1 MHITSVYG
9 VEDMISL
16 GDINE
21 CAILRNLK
29 IRYKDKHIYTYIG
42 TVLVAVNPYENL
54 YIYSKNLINM
64 YKQKKIT
71 ELHMLPPHIF
81 AIANLAY
88 NKLIEEHRNQCIL
101 VSGESGAGKTESQKF
116 ILQYL
121 ATISK
126 RPTPIQE
133 QILAANPILEAF
145 GNAKTVRNDNSSR
158 FGKYIDINFNAAGEM
173 CGAKF
178 NHYLLEKSRIVSVNK
193 GERNYHIF
201 YMLLNGLSSDENDTL
216 ELDAKRNYSY
226 LMTAA
231 AAAAQCYDDATSP
244 IADVDD
250 TFVNLE
256 RVKRAMKVLSISEW
270 EMWQIFQLLAAL
282 LHLGNLQYKRKIIE
296 NIDATEIHDNV
307 NSSRVAH
314 FLGIP
319 KSVVCECLTRRTL
332 YVNDERVVSNIS
344 KEHAMEIRDAFA
356 KTIYGRIFN
365 WIVHRI
371 NTTISRSATN
381 VTNRVVSLGVL
392 DIFGFENFSV
402 NRFEQL
408 CINYANESLQQ
419 FFVQQIFKVM
429 TQTGGLI
436 DRFRTCVLCDVNGI

>member
-1 MHITSVYG
+1 MFFFL
-9 VEDMISL
+9 SL
-16 GDINE
+16 SSE
-21 CAILRNLK
+21 QT
-29 IRYKDKHIYTYIG
+29 YTG

-54 YIYSKNLINM
+54 YIYSRNLINA
-64 YKQKKIT
+64 YKQKKLT
-71 ELHMLPPHIF
+71 ELPPHIY

-88 NKLIEEHRNQCIL
+88 SKLIQENRNQCVL
-101 VSGESGAGKTESQKF
+101 VSGESGAGKTESMKF

-126 RPTPIQE
+126 RPAPIQE
-133 QILAANPILEAF
+133 QILEANPILEAF
-145 GNAKTVRNDNSSR
+145 GNAKTIRNDNSSR
-158 FGKYIDINFNAAGEM
+158 FGKYIDIHFDTTGAM
-173 CGAKF
+173 RGAKF

-201 YMLLNGLSSDENDTL
+201 YMLLNGLTDDERDTL
-216 ELDAKRNYSY
+216 ELNTHKNYNY
-226 LMTAA
+226 LTAS
-231 AAAAQCYDDATSP
+231 DDAP
-244 IADVDD
+244 VDIDD
-250 TFVNLE
+250 TFVDLE
-256 RVKRAMKVLSISEW
+256 RVKNAMKVLSISEW

-296 NIDATEIHDNV
+296 NIDATEIHDNL

-319 KSVVCECLTRRTL
+319 RSVLCECLTRRTL

-344 KEHAMEIRDAFA
+344 KEYAMEIRDSFA

-365 WIVHRI
+365 WIVLRI
-371 NTTISRSATN
+371 NGTISQSGSN
-381 VTNRVVSLGVL
+381 VSNNVSLGVL

-402 NRFEQL
+402 NSFEQL

-419 FFVQQIFKVM
+419 FFVQQIFKVIYRARVKSVCFCAK
-429 TQTGGLI
+429 TVEI
-436 DRFRTCVLCDVNGI
+436 NSVLS

>member
-1 MHITSVYG
+1 M
-9 VEDMISL
+9 
-16 GDINE
+16 
-21 CAILRNLK
+21 
-29 IRYKDKHIYTYIG
+29 
-42 TVLVAVNPYENL
+42 
-54 YIYSKNLINM
+54 
-64 YKQKKIT
+64 T
-71 ELHMLPPHIF
+71 ELPPHIY

-88 NKLIEEHRNQCIL
+88 SKLIEENRNQCVL
-101 VSGESGAGKTESQKF
+101 VSGESGAGKTESMKF

-126 RPTPIQE
+126 RPSSIQE
-133 QILAANPILEAF
+133 QILEANPILEAF

-158 FGKYIDINFNAAGEM
+158 FGKYIEIHFDQTGVIR
-173 CGAKF
+173 GANF

-201 YMLLNGLSSDENDTL
+201 YMLLNGLSADERDTL
-216 ELDAKRNYSY
+216 ELDTNKTFNY
-226 LMTAA
+226 LTAS
-231 AAAAQCYDDATSP
+231 DDTP
-244 IADVDD
+244 VEIDD

-256 RVKRAMKVLSISEW
+256 RIKNGMKVLSISEW

-296 NIDATEIHDNV
+296 NIDATEIHDTL

-319 KSVVCECLTRRTL
+319 RSVLCECLTRRTL

-344 KEHAMEIRDAFA
+344 KEYAMEIRDSFA

-371 NTTISRSATN
+371 NITISRSASN
-381 VTNRVVSLGVL
+381 AVNSVSLGVL
-392 DIFGFENFSV
+392 DIFGFENFTV
-402 NRFEQL
+402 NSFEQL

-419 FFVQQIFKVM
+419 FFVQQIFKVAS
-429 TQTGGLI
+429 TFIFFSVFVSVSHTCTKFFVRPILI
-436 DRFRTCVLCDVNGI
+436 YI

>member
-1 MHITSVYG
+1 M
-9 VEDMISL
+9 
-16 GDINE
+16 
-21 CAILRNLK
+21 
-29 IRYKDKHIYTYIG
+29 
-42 TVLVAVNPYENL
+42 
-54 YIYSKNLINM
+54 
-64 YKQKKIT
+64 T
-71 ELHMLPPHIF
+71 ELPPHIY

-88 NKLIEEHRNQCIL
+88 SKLIEENRNQCVL
-101 VSGESGAGKTESQKF
+101 VSGESGAGKTESMKF

-126 RPTPIQE
+126 RPSSIQE
-133 QILAANPILEAF
+133 QILEANPILEAF

-158 FGKYIDINFNAAGEM
+158 FGKYIEIHFDQTGVIR
-173 CGAKF
+173 GANF

-201 YMLLNGLSSDENDTL
+201 YMLLNGLSADERDTL
-216 ELDAKRNYSY
+216 ELDTNKTFNY
-226 LMTAA
+226 LTAS
-231 AAAAQCYDDATSP
+231 DDTP
-244 IADVDD
+244 VEIDD

-256 RVKRAMKVLSISEW
+256 RIKNGMKVLSISEW

-296 NIDATEIHDNV
+296 NIDATEIHDTL

-319 KSVVCECLTRRTL
+319 RSVLCECLTRRTL

-344 KEHAMEIRDAFA
+344 KEYAMEIRDSFA

-371 NTTISRSATN
+371 NITISRSASN
-381 VTNRVVSLGVL
+381 AVNSVSLGVL
-392 DIFGFENFSV
+392 DIFGFENFTV
-402 NRFEQL
+402 NSFEQL

-419 FFVQQIFKVM
+419 FFVQQIFKVAS
-429 TQTGGLI
+429 TFIFFLSLFPYLTRAPNSLFG
-436 DRFRTCVLCDVNGI
+436 RFLFIFNNIFSYD

>member
-1 MHITSVYG
+1 M
-9 VEDMISL
+9 
-16 GDINE
+16 
-21 CAILRNLK
+21 
-29 IRYKDKHIYTYIG
+29 
-42 TVLVAVNPYENL
+42 
-54 YIYSKNLINM
+54 
-64 YKQKKIT
+64 T
-71 ELHMLPPHIF
+71 ELPPHIY

-88 NKLIEEHRNQCIL
+88 SKLIEENRNQCVL
-101 VSGESGAGKTESQKF
+101 VSGESGAGKTESMKF

-126 RPTPIQE
+126 RPSSIQE
-133 QILAANPILEAF
+133 QILEANPILEAF

-158 FGKYIDINFNAAGEM
+158 FGKYIEIHFDQTGVIR
-173 CGAKF
+173 GANF

-201 YMLLNGLSSDENDTL
+201 YMLLNGLSADERDTL
-216 ELDAKRNYSY
+216 ELDTNKTFNY
-226 LMTAA
+226 LTAS
-231 AAAAQCYDDATSP
+231 DDTP
-244 IADVDD
+244 VEIDD

-256 RVKRAMKVLSISEW
+256 RIKNAFKILSISEW

-296 NIDATEIHDNV
+296 NIDATEIHDTL

-319 KSVVCECLTRRTL
+319 RSVLCECLTRRTL

-344 KEHAMEIRDAFA
+344 KEYAMEIRDSFA

-365 WIVHRI
+365 WIVLRI
-371 NTTISRSATN
+371 NITISRSASN
-381 VTNRVVSLGVL
+381 AANSVSLGVL
-392 DIFGFENFSV
+392 DIFGFENFTV
-402 NRFEQL
+402 NSFEQL

-419 FFVQQIFKVM
+419 FFVQQIFKVAS
-429 TQTGGLI
+429 TFIFFSILI
-436 DRFRTCVLCDVNGI
+436 SVFYTCTESFVRPILIYIY

>member
-1 MHITSVYG
+1 M
-9 VEDMISL
+9 
-16 GDINE
+16 
-21 CAILRNLK
+21 
-29 IRYKDKHIYTYIG
+29 
-42 TVLVAVNPYENL
+42 
-54 YIYSKNLINM
+54 
-64 YKQKKIT
+64 
-71 ELHMLPPHIF
+71 
-81 AIANLAY
+81 
-88 NKLIEEHRNQCIL
+88 
-101 VSGESGAGKTESQKF
+101 KF

-126 RPTPIQE
+126 RPSPIQE

-145 GNAKTVRNDNSSR
+145 GNAKTLRNDNSSR
-158 FGKYIDINFNAAGEM
+158 FGKYIDITFNLAGEM
-173 CGAKF
+173 RGAKF

-201 YMLLNGLSSDENDTL
+201 YMLLSGLSNDEKDTL
-216 ELDAKRNYSY
+216 ELDAKRSYSY
-226 LMTAA
+226 LTTTASA
-231 AAAAQCYDDATSP
+231 AGYVDDDGDSP
-244 IADVDD
+244 IHTVVDD
-250 TFVNLE
+250 TFIDLE
-256 RVKRAMKVLSISEW
+256 RVKQAMKVLSISEW

-319 KSVVCECLTRRTL
+319 RSVLCECLTRRTL

-344 KEHAMEIRDAFA
+344 KEYAMEIRDAFA

-381 VTNRVVSLGVL
+381 IANSVSLGVL
-392 DIFGFENFSV
+392 DIFGFENFHV
-402 NRFEQL
+402 NSFEQL

-419 FFVQQIFKVM
+419 FFIQQIFKVNDPNRWL
-429 TQTGGLI
+429 GFGL
-436 DRFRTCVLCDVNGI
+436 V